1 MKKVE
6 ITLSERRNKEDQGI
20 EMERIRSGPEANR
33 DEKSEKL
40 IKINLI
46 RVNKR
51 KRRQFKKKGLD
62 IILYVLRFIHENH
75 SEYNSC

>member
-6 ITLSERRNKEDQGI
+6 ITFSDRRNKEDQGI

-51 KRRQFKKKGLD
+51 KRR
-62 IILYVLRFIHENH
+62 
-75 SEYNSC
+75 